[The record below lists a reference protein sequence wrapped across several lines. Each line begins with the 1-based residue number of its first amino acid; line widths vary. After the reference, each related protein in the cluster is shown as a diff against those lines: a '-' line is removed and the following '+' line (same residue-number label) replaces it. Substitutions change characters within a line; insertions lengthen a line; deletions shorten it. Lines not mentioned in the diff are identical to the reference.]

1 MSKPLILLA
10 EDEEANTIY
19 MSYILS
25 RLDTEVVYASTG
37 REAINFCMANP
48 EISLVLMDIR
58 MPELDGLEATRQIR
72 AFRPDLPIVALTAFG
87 FHWNKAEV
95 FEAGCTTYLSKPVTM
110 SQIKSLLDTYINF

>member
-37 REAINFCMANP
+37 QEAIDFCRAHP

-95 FEAGCTTYLSKPVTM
+95 FEAGCTTFLSKPVTM